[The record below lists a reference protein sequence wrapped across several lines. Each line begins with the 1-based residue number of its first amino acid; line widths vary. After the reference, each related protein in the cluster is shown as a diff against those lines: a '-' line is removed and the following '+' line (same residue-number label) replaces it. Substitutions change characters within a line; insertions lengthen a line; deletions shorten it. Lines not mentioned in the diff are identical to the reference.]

1 MFISFG
7 MNKANAWG
15 GGGVVPLCK
24 PNRYRP
30 PQSVGFWGP
39 PLVWNGYILC
49 LFWSEIRYGFQGNYG
64 SVLEHIYHFSS
75 KWLRKKEKQENFKW
89 IWKTLC
95 HFPQCIHSRILWLM
109 KIFSHRE
116 GSTRI
121 NNPSPSCSLGIILD
135 TFKNIC
141 MFTVPQC
148 ISLLCGVTVWCQF
161 QSLFSTTVNYI
172 QDWGCF
178 R

>member
-1 MFISFG
+1 MTLGLKPFTKFSMPCNFYTINLQSTQVSKQLLNMFISFG

-15 GGGVVPLCK
+15 EGGVVPLCK

-95 HFPQCIHSRILWLM
+95 HFPQCIAFIPE
-109 KIFSHRE
+109 FC
-116 GSTRI
+116 GSWKSSATEKAAQG
-121 NNPSPSCSLGIILD
+121 SIIHLHHA
-135 TFKNIC
+135 
-141 MFTVPQC
+141 
-148 ISLLCGVTVWCQF
+148 VW
-161 QSLFSTTVNYI
+161 V
-172 QDWGCF
+172 
-178 R
+178 